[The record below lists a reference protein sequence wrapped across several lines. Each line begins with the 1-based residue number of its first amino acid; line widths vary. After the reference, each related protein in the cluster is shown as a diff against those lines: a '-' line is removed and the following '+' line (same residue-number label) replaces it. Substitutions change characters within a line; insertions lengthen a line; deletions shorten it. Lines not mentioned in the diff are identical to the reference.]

1 MLKILKYLKRKEWLM
16 ILCSVIFIVTQ
27 VYLDLEL
34 PEYMSKIT
42 QLIQI
47 PGSEMNDI

>member
-16 ILCSVIFIVTQ
+16 ILCSVIFIVAQ

-42 QLIQI
+42 QLI
-47 PGSEMNDI
+47 GF